1 MHARTHT
8 HTSLPSAQSFFFSK
22 RSPELSTEK
31 RHRTLNNTTPPL
43 PLTCNPTHLLPPL
56 LLLCLSYCA
65 QFHTEWIRDLTR
77 LVSLQQWCGA
87 QGTLNELHHSTHD
100 CRYLVCTK
108 HYQECAFPLPPIM
121 YGSPALKTSMR
132 RGHNP

>member
-65 QFHTEWIRDLTR
+65 QFHTEWIRDLTW
-77 LVSLQQWCGA
+77 LVSLQHWCGDK
-87 QGTLNELHHSTHD
+87 GRSMSSTIQ
-100 CRYLVCTK
+100 RTTVAIWSARNTTRNVL
-108 HYQECAFPLPPIM
+108 FPSPPIM
-121 YGSPALKTSMR
+121 YGSPTLKTSMR
-132 RGHNP
+132 RGHNT